1 MADAAHAAA
10 LDAPHHEVESER
22 SRLMRRRFLWCCLL
36 LTGIGLFVAA
46 FEVFSYEP
54 ARIDS
59 ETMPGWLRT
68 VLSFL
73 LSNFAETIFDTAIFA
88 GFALFVHKRAL
99 SAQGVITTASWF
111 VLGTMAFTMMHMCLI
126 QLAGPVDGFVD
137 EFVGLTFTALAVL
150 HGLVSLFVPWT
161 PWQAARPL
169 IPLVLLHALLVVL
182 AGGGSFVEVAGS
194 ILVTALAG
202 APGMLIAWWRSR
214 EGDELVRLRAMSGR
228 FRSLAQDLVDARRI
242 HDSIFPDPITD
253 GPVRLAFHYEPSM
266 HIGGDFVYARTDE
279 IPGKPLPV
287 VSVVVVD
294 VTGHG
299 VGSALAV
306 NRLHA
311 EMERTLARDPE
322 TGPGRL
328 LSELNDY
335 LHYTLSIH
343 SVYATALCLRFDPN
357 ETGRELR
364 WASGGHPPAFLHRA
378 SGAVE
383 RLFSDACMLGTVPA
397 GEFDPDERAGPFAP
411 GDTLVAYTD
420 GAIEARTADGAMI
433 GIDGLEDIVRNLA
446 REQRG
451 ADRTARSVARAID
464 AGRAPGPASDDTL
477 VVVVQ
482 RPHEAPESDQ
492 PMTSGSS
499 ASPSVRS
506 LGPDSVTST
515 SAS

>member
-1 MADAAHAAA
+1 MAGSDTPSF
-10 LDAPHHEVESER
+10 DAPHHEVESER
-22 SRLMRRRFLWCCLL
+22 SRLMRRRLLWCCLL

-46 FEVFSYEP
+46 FEAFSYEP

-59 ETMPGWLRT
+59 ESMPSWLRG
-68 VLSFL
+68 VLGFL
-73 LSNFAETIFDTAIFA
+73 LSNFAETLFDTAIFA
-88 GFALFVHKRAL
+88 GFAAFVHRRAL

-111 VLGTMAFTMMHMCLI
+111 VLGTMAFTMMHMSLI
-126 QLAGPVDGFVD
+126 QIAGPSEGFID
-137 EFVGLTFTALAVL
+137 DFVGSMFAALAVL

-169 IPLVLLHALLVVL
+169 IPIVVVHAFLVLI
-182 AGGGSFVEVAGS
+182 AGRGSFVQVAGS

-202 APGMLIAWWRSR
+202 APGVLIAWWRSR

-242 HDSIFPDPITD
+242 HEAIFPRPITD

-266 HIGGDFVYARTDE
+266 HIGGDFVYARTDTL
-279 IPGKPLPV
+279 PGKPLPV
-287 VSVVVVD
+287 LSVVVVD

-311 EMERTLARDPE
+311 ELERTLARDPG

-328 LSELNDY
+328 LGDLNDY
-335 LHYTLSIH
+335 LHYTLAIH
-343 SVYATALCLRFDPN
+343 SVYASALCLRFDPN
-357 ETGRELR
+357 ESGRELS
-364 WASGGHPPAFLHRA
+364 WASGGHPPAILRRA
-378 SGAVE
+378 DGHME
-383 RLFSDACMLGTVPA
+383 RLWSSAFVLGTVPGNEYDA
-397 GEFDPDERAGPFAP
+397 DERAGPFSL

-420 GAIEARTADGAMI
+420 GAIEARTPDGAMI
-433 GIDGLEDIVRNLA
+433 GIDGLEDMVRNLT
-446 REQRG
+446 REQRD
-451 ADRTARSVARAID
+451 ADRIARSLARAVD
-464 AGRAPGPASDDTL
+464 AGRAPGPVSDDTL
-477 VVVVQ
+477 IVVVQ
-482 RPHEAPESDQ
+482 RPAPAPSGDQ

-499 ASPSVRS
+499 ESPSVRS